1 MKTRITSFL
10 FFILSLVP
18 SGGVFYLV
26 YCSTDQIF
34 KTYKFPYPFEL
45 FGLAAGL
52 GAASWT
58 YALVTLFR
66 RRKTNMN
73 KIPAVIFIFG
83 FLSIF
88 SGVPSFT
95 DGYAASS
102 SMDNESVSNK
112 LDQIMN
118 VESQILKQLDEI
130 KAELQIVKIRA
141 SQR

>member
-1 MKTRITSFL
+1 
-10 FFILSLVP
+10 
-18 SGGVFYLV
+18 
-26 YCSTDQIF
+26 
-34 KTYKFPYPFEL
+34 
-45 FGLAAGL
+45 
-52 GAASWT
+52 
-58 YALVTLFR
+58 
-66 RRKTNMN
+66 MN
-73 KIPAVIFIFG
+73 KILAVVFIFG

-88 SGVPSFT
+88 SGVPSIA

-118 VESQILKQLDEI
+118 FESQILKQLDEI